1 MEKICS
7 LRDFR
12 DLVTT
17 LDPLFHQ
24 SATVSVVFL
33 NEHCCHGV
41 LSLMLS
47 CHQIIYL
54 IFWTDP
60 GLVILVET
68 SSSNGTNGIH
78 FTLFSPLCSPGLR
91 ASKECKVVLD
101 DRGQSEEKSMIC
113 LRNLKFSNF

>member
-1 MEKICS
+1 MGA
-7 LRDFR
+7 
-12 DLVTT
+12 
-17 LDPLFHQ
+17 DP
-24 SATVSVVFL
+24 VVHFAYKFIKFK
-33 NEHCCHGV
+33 CQG
-41 LSLMLS
+41 
-47 CHQIIYL
+47 
-54 IFWTDP
+54 P